1 MKLIR
6 SGSTMFACSP
16 QQSSSM
22 VYPDIGRT
30 GRLLTLGE
38 AHLSGNAFFSIVTNN
53 TDGCEWTQVGEE
65 ISVAVSTSVGT
76 DKTYY
81 VSRGISY
88 LFYDTG
94 KNVSDDPV
102 CSIEFSTQ
110 TGCIPHENDGG
121 SNVYTMIGFVTAPE
135 DGIASIQLDDAGVTA
150 NQGTSW
156 SSVRWTGMK
165 WQRDNAFPLSVNL
178 RQGGATVT
186 AFSGDLDPK
195 KTDPTNY
202 RYTVRMTDLLGVGLD
217 NVYKWYEAF
226 TITNYPSNAGDGD
239 NTNLKTMTTDSPIG
253 TNGDLDHRIYAFI
266 ACGRINSGG
275 EDDEVVSGKYRLWV
289 E

>member
-81 VSRGISY
+81 VSRVQHTNWMYTARKRWGFQRLY
-88 LFYDTG
+88 YDRIRNCPG
-94 KNVSDDPV
+94 RWNS
-102 CSIEFSTQ
+102 E
-110 TGCIPHENDGG
+110 
-121 SNVYTMIGFVTAPE
+121 YTA
-135 DGIASIQLDDAGVTA
+135 
-150 NQGTSW
+150 
-156 SSVRWTGMK
+156 R
-165 WQRDNAFPLSVNL
+165 
-178 RQGGATVT
+178 
-186 AFSGDLDPK
+186 
-195 KTDPTNY
+195 
-202 RYTVRMTDLLGVGLD
+202 
-217 NVYKWYEAF
+217 
-226 TITNYPSNAGDGD
+226 
-239 NTNLKTMTTDSPIG
+239 
-253 TNGDLDHRIYAFI
+253 
-266 ACGRINSGG
+266 
-275 EDDEVVSGKYRLWV
+275 
-289 E
+289 